1 MRLTQCTSG
10 KNRLVLSPAKK
21 VRKQTIEISKTR
33 KLRGEPIPK
42 RILLQTERENSDAI
56 HRGETIQ
63 QPALQSGTY
72 RPSPSKNISSPFFD
86 RRQTMKEIPLLT
98 SFEIIPSLFR
108 NLIVIPREFLIKHPV
123 LLINPSDITLIFITS
138 LPTPLLS
145 LIQTTRLPS
154 KTLISECFRG
164 RWERR
169 GKTHSE
175 LSLPITLSI

>member
-1 MRLTQCTSG
+1 M
-10 KNRLVLSPAKK
+10 
-21 VRKQTIEISKTR
+21 RKQTIEISKTR

-42 RILLQTERENSDAI
+42 RILLQRERENSDAI

-145 LIQTTRLPS
+145 LIQTTSVPS
-154 KTLISECFRG
+154 KPLISECFRG
-164 RWERR
+164 EMGRR
-169 GKTHSE
+169 GNTHSE